1 VQASAACLCVIL
13 DRRAAGDRVGIA
25 IPNNTMINV
34 VLEAGDGSQSNYLAA
49 NLSF

>member
-25 IPNNTMINV
+25 IPNNTMINI
-34 VLEAGDGSQSNYLAA
+34 VLEAGDGSDGRHKIRLVVQ
-49 NLSF
+49 